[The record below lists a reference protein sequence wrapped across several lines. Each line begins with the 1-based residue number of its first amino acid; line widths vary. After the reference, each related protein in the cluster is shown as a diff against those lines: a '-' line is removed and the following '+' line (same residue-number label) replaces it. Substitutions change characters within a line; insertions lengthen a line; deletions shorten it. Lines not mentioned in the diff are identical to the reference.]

1 MLLLKRKTFELSSAS
16 PLVKADETATVAQAE
31 EIVAAAE
38 AEAARIV
45 ADAKAAAE
53 VEKQRGYDEGLAAG
67 REEILLQKM
76 NLVDESVAYM
86 EQIEGELADV
96 VIKAMKKCV
105 CEIGERELVV
115 QTIRKSL
122 LSIIRN
128 QSQITVKV
136 PPDMVAVVKGRL
148 DSILADFPSV
158 LRADIREDTHIK
170 GATCIVET
178 EAGSVESSIE
188 KQLETIE
195 KAIRKSISRKG

>member
-16 PLVKADETATVAQAE
+16 PLVKADEAATVARAE

-38 AEAARIV
+38 AEAARIA
-45 ADAKAAAE
+45 ADAKVAAE
-53 VEKQRGYDEGLAAG
+53 AEKKRGYADGIAAG
-67 REEILLQKM
+67 RQEILLQKM

-86 EQIEGELADV
+86 ERIEGEIADI

-115 QTIRKSL
+115 QAVRKSL

-128 QSQITVKV
+128 QSQITIKV
-136 PPDMVAVVKGRL
+136 PPEMVAVVKERL
-148 DSILADFPSV
+148 DSILADFPTV
-158 LRADIREDTHIK
+158 LHADIREDAHLK

-178 EAGSVESSIE
+178 EAGSVESSVDR
-188 KQLETIE
+188 QLETIE
-195 KAIRKSISRKG
+195 KAIRKSIARKG